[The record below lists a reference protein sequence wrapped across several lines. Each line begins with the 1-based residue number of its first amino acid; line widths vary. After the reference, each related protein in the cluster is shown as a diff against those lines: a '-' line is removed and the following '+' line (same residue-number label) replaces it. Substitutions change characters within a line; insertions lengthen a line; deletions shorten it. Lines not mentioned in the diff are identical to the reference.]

1 MRARGSAEGRVVVVR
16 TDPVRR
22 HPVEHVRD
30 VFVAVES
37 VKQVQ
42 AVRRVADE
50 DTKNVYYT
58 APTNHLPL
66 GPNRQQTPLGFVRH
80 ISFPIVLYVSKLLGR
95 MTP

>member
-1 MRARGSAEGRVVVVR
+1 MHARGGAEGRIVIVR
-16 TDPVRR
+16 TDPVGI
-22 HPVEHVRD
+22 HPVKHVRD
-30 VFVAVES
+30 VFVPVEG

-58 APTNHLPL
+58 TSTNHLP
-66 GPNRQQTPLGFVRH
+66 PDPSCQQTLPGFVRY
-80 ISFPIVLYVSKLLGR
+80 ISFPIVLYVSKQLGR